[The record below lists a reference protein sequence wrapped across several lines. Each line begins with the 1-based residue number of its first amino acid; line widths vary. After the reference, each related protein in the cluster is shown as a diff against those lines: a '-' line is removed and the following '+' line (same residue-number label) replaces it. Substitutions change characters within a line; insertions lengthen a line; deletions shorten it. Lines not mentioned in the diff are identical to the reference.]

1 MKTQQ
6 KKKDNTVEIKE
17 SHWLYRKGTIINTKM
32 MTKTEKW
39 FEIKLDDGELGH
51 EPGQFVQVEL
61 FGIGEVPISVCSSP
75 TKKGSFELTV
85 RAAGRVTNQMHKLE
99 EGDRINIRGPFGRPF
114 PVRQMFGND
123 ILFVAGGLGIAPL
136 RSLINYVMD
145 NRRDFGKVDILLG
158 CKSPK
163 DMLFYDEIERWSK
176 RMDINF
182 ACTVDKA
189 DPDWKGNVGLITTL
203 IPGVNLNPERTYAVV
218 VGPPVMYKFVIA
230 ELLKK
235 SIPERQIVLSLERH
249 MKCGMGKCGHCQID
263 HPKNYYC
270 CKDGPTFTYD
280 EVKEAKKL

>member
-1 MKTQQ
+1 MKTLS
-6 KKKDNTVEIKE
+6 KKIEITE
-17 SHWLYRKGTIINTKM
+17 SKWLYRKGTIINTKM

-39 FEIKLDDGELGH
+39 FDIKLDDGELGH
-51 EPGQFVQVEL
+51 EPGQFVQVEIV
-61 FGIGEVPISVCSSP
+61 GVGEAPISICSSP

-85 RAAGRVTNQMHKLE
+85 RAAGKVTNQMHKLE
-99 EGDRINIRGPFGRPF
+99 NGDRINIRGPFGRPF

-163 DMLFYDEIERWSK
+163 DMLFYDEIEKWSK

-182 ACTVDKA
+182 ACTVDKS

-218 VGPPVMYKFVIA
+218 VGPPIMYKFVIA

-235 SIPERQIVLSLERH
+235 NIPERHIVLSLERH

-280 EVKEAKKL
+280 EVKDAKKL